1 MMDDETRTK
10 LLEQLARGE
19 TTWAAALGLTRTE
32 VYGIAHAA
40 HRLLGL
46 GQIELARK
54 IVESLIVLNPQD
66 GYFHAFLGAI
76 RGQEGD
82 EDAALRH
89 YNDAITRDG
98 KNLAARVNRA
108 ELYLRRGQLEAAL
121 GDLTA
126 ATRIDPEGKT
136 PLGKRAVG
144 LARGTASAMHDAL
157 GHRKAPTKSAEPEP
171 VPAKKSGFFGKLFG
185 TND

>member
-1 MMDDETRTK
+1 MDDATRTK

-19 TTWAAALGLTRTE
+19 TTWANALGLSRTE

-46 GQIELARK
+46 GQVELARK

-89 YNDAITRDG
+89 YDDALARDS

-108 ELYLRRGQLEAAL
+108 ELYLRRGKLEPAL
-121 GDLTA
+121 DDLTA

-144 LARGTASAMHDAL
+144 LARGTAAAMHEAL
-157 GHRKAPTKSAEPEP
+157 GHKKPLAPSAAPEKAP
-171 VPAKKSGFFGKLFG
+171 VKKSGFFGKLFG
-185 TND
+185 TSD